1 MNDPAA
7 AKHGAGSRG
16 SLEDV
21 VELLDSNQ
29 KFLLTTHE
37 GPDGDAL
44 GSLLGM
50 HELLGYLGKDSVMF
64 LAAKEFPLPSEYR
77 HIPLENVFHEAPA
90 DLGDRVVVFLD
101 CGNAER
107 MPVDFLLEGG
117 LTVVNLDHH
126 HDNTDFG
133 DTFFV
138 DPEASSTAEI
148 VYRLA
153 RELDVTVTPLIATA
167 LYIGVVTDTGKFMY
181 DSTSP
186 ETHEVAAELLRA
198 GVDVDDVNSRVY
210 ESLPIEKLALL
221 GRALEK
227 LRIDCEG
234 RLVTTHIT
242 STDYEETGSGEEMT
256 EGIVDHLR
264 SIEGV
269 EVAAVIRDQLATDGS
284 SRRISLRAAKP
295 GVDVSRIARGFGGGG
310 HVKAAGCSSE
320 LEYQEIIA
328 RICEELS
335 GGS

>member
-1 MNDPAA
+1 MS
-7 AKHGAGSRG
+7 GQEAGSARG

-21 VELLDSNQ
+21 VAVIESNE

-90 DLGDRVVVFLD
+90 DLEDRVVVFLD

-117 LTVVNLDHH
+117 IAVLNLDHH

-133 DTFFV
+133 DTFFI
-138 DPEASSTAEI
+138 DPGASSTAEI

-153 RELDVTVTPLIATA
+153 KALDVTMTPLIATA

-181 DSTSP
+181 DSTSA

-210 ESLPIEKLALL
+210 ESLPMEKLALL
-221 GRALEK
+221 GRALGK
-227 LRIDCEG
+227 LQLDCDG

-242 STDYEETGSGEEMT
+242 AADYEETGSGEEMT

-269 EVAAVIRDQLATDGS
+269 EVAAVIRDQLATEGA

-310 HVKAAGCSSE
+310 HVKAAGCSSD
-320 LEYQEIIA
+320 LGYPEIVA
-328 RICEELS
+328 RICEEL
-335 GGS
+335 GDGR